1 MIVRLQYYNNIAV
14 FLRSMG
20 GTNTMVEIKTG
31 RELLLENVLS
41 FRGIVNQKEIQQIGM
56 DCRQLQ
62 LDIA

>member
-1 MIVRLQYYNNIAV
+1 
-14 FLRSMG
+14 
-20 GTNTMVEIKTG
+20 MVEIKTG